1 MAPIFRD
8 RALRWDTRPTQV
20 YRDVALRREPFMPPF
35 GSEAFPELLWPA
47 PDFLDIPP
55 LRWSQLF
62 PAGPSALWAPF
73 VDVRSHRAV
82 AAVGTA
88 LPGCA
93 RRAVATAGAAASV
106 RRRLGGRTGT
116 AAAAR
121 LREIVPSRDLAAVA
135 SIVGLNHWVGRI
147 GRKAH

>member
-62 PAGPSALWAPF
+62 PAGPVALWAPF
-73 VDVRSHRAV
+73 VDVLATGPSPRWE
-82 AAVGTA
+82 
-88 LPGCA
+88 
-93 RRAVATAGAAASV
+93 RRFPVVRGGPV
-106 RRRLGGRTGT
+106 RRRERLPVLGGGSVGGREWLRPLVSG
-116 AAAAR
+116 R
-121 LREIVPSRDLAAVA
+121 LSRRG
-135 SIVGLNHWVGRI
+135 I
-147 GRKAH
+147 